1 MKIEF
6 KEIDSLLDD
15 GIKQGSLNLLCS
27 KAGMGKTTFAL
38 NLISNNIND
47 KIIAYFN
54 FELSKDKLFERMS
67 KLFYTDYTNKNIF
80 VYEYN
85 YNKTVDDIINKCI
98 ELKKS
103 NMGLDLV
110 IIDYIELISCEI
122 NTIRKKD
129 FNSYILSKLYQL
141 VKEYNVTVVLVSLC
155 QRTNKVISINDL
167 FLDKNS
173 LDKLDNIFYLDNDN
187 NVEIIKK

>member
-38 NLISNNIND
+38 NLMSNNIND

-54 FELSKDKLFERMS
+54 FELSKDKLFERMN
-67 KLFYTDYTNKNIF
+67 KLFDTDYTNKNIF
-80 VYEYN
+80 VYKYD
-85 YNKTVDDIINKCI
+85 YNKTIDDIINKCI

-103 NMGLDLV
+103 KMGLDLV

-141 VKEYNVTVVLVSLC
+141 VKEYNISVVLVSLC

>member
-1 MKIEF
+1 MKIEL

-38 NLISNNIND
+38 NFMNNNIND

-67 KLFYTDYTNKNIF
+67 KLFDTDYTNKNIF
-80 VYEYN
+80 VYKYD

-141 VKEYNVTVVLVSLC
+141 VKEYNISVVLVSLC
-155 QRTNKVISINDL
+155 QRTNKEISINDL
-167 FLDKNS
+167 FLDKDS
-173 LDKLDNIFYLDNDN
+173 LDKLNNIFYLYNGN
-187 NVEIIKK
+187 TVEIIKK

>member
-1 MKIEF
+1 MKIEL

-38 NLISNNIND
+38 NLMSNNIND

-67 KLFYTDYTNKNIF
+67 KLFDTDYTNKNIF
-80 VYEYN
+80 VYEYD

-98 ELKKS
+98 ELKES

-155 QRTNKVISINDL
+155 QRTNKEISINDL
-167 FLDKNS
+167 FLDKDS
-173 LDKLDNIFYLDNDN
+173 LDKLDNIFYLYNGN
-187 NVEIIKK
+187 TVEIIKK

>member
-1 MKIEF
+1 MKIEL

-27 KAGMGKTTFAL
+27 KASMGKTTFAL
-38 NLISNNIND
+38 NLMSNNIND

-54 FELSKDKLFERMS
+54 FELSKDKLFERMN
-67 KLFYTDYTNKNIF
+67 KLFDTDYTNKNIF
-80 VYEYN
+80 VYKYD

-122 NTIRKKD
+122 NTVRKKD

-141 VKEYNVTVVLVSLC
+141 VKEYNVSVVLVSLC
-155 QRTNKVISINDL
+155 QRTNKEISVNDL
-167 FLDKNS
+167 FLDKDS
-173 LDKLDNIFYLDNDN
+173 LDKLDNIFYLYNGN
-187 NVEIIKK
+187 TVEIIKK